1 MGLDIPQVSI
11 LTGHKTW
18 GMLRRYTKITAN
30 DVHAAINNKKGM
42 Q

>member
-1 MGLDIPQVSI
+1 
-11 LTGHKTW
+11 
-18 GMLRRYTKITAN
+18 MLRRYTKITAN